1 MAIASNVLKP
11 TIRQLSNKDIRIRRR
26 AVRKLFELD
35 DPAAIDAFIPMLNDK
50 DEWFRGKAL
59 MAIQRWASM
68 KELDLAEKLSVSPKS
83 EERILACRIAPK
95 VGKSSKKILQNM
107 LNDEEHLVKQNA
119 WKNILNLDEKYI
131 HEAIMNE
138 DVGIR
143 ALGIEKLDEKD
154 DINSELLINLF
165 DDESTRIRKKAIKLL
180 RKRPDLYDSG
190 ELDEAII
197 KVAED
202 DKNIQIDAL
211 IMLIE
216 SGRENNL
223 LARKIPDWLE
233 NENPES
239 IGLLVEAIKI
249 REWEDIDW
257 LISLIMKSSNEN
269 LISRILRREN
279 SILANQYKI
288 EILLD
293 EERKP
298 ALRSR
303 IIEDLFGKKQND
315 EITKI
320 IYKLE
325 SNQDESISQT
335 ARMFRESTP

>member
-1 MAIASNVLKP
+1 M
-11 TIRQLSNKDIRIRRR
+11 
-26 AVRKLFELD
+26 
-35 DPAAIDAFIPMLNDK
+35 
-50 DEWFRGKAL
+50 
-59 MAIQRWASM
+59 
-68 KELDLAEKLSVSPKS
+68 
-83 EERILACRIAPK
+83 
-95 VGKSSKKILQNM
+95 
-107 LNDEEHLVKQNA
+107 
-119 WKNILNLDEKYI
+119 
-131 HEAIMNE
+131 
-138 DVGIR
+138 
-143 ALGIEKLDEKD
+143 
-154 DINSELLINLF
+154 
-165 DDESTRIRKKAIKLL
+165 

-279 SILANQYKI
+279 SILANQYKV

-303 IIEDLFGKKQND
+303 IIEDLFGKKQNE

>member
-1 MAIASNVLKP
+1 
-11 TIRQLSNKDIRIRRR
+11 
-26 AVRKLFELD
+26 
-35 DPAAIDAFIPMLNDK
+35 
-50 DEWFRGKAL
+50 
-59 MAIQRWASM
+59 
-68 KELDLAEKLSVSPKS
+68 
-83 EERILACRIAPK
+83 
-95 VGKSSKKILQNM
+95 
-107 LNDEEHLVKQNA
+107 
-119 WKNILNLDEKYI
+119 
-131 HEAIMNE
+131 MNE

-154 DINSELLINLF
+154 DLNSELLINLF

>member
-1 MAIASNVLKP
+1 
-11 TIRQLSNKDIRIRRR
+11 
-26 AVRKLFELD
+26 
-35 DPAAIDAFIPMLNDK
+35 
-50 DEWFRGKAL
+50 
-59 MAIQRWASM
+59 
-68 KELDLAEKLSVSPKS
+68 
-83 EERILACRIAPK
+83 
-95 VGKSSKKILQNM
+95 
-107 LNDEEHLVKQNA
+107 
-119 WKNILNLDEKYI
+119 
-131 HEAIMNE
+131 
-138 DVGIR
+138 
-143 ALGIEKLDEKD
+143 
-154 DINSELLINLF
+154 
-165 DDESTRIRKKAIKLL
+165 
-180 RKRPDLYDSG
+180 
-190 ELDEAII
+190 
-197 KVAED
+197 
-202 DKNIQIDAL
+202 AL

-239 IGLLVEAIKI
+239 IGLLVEAIKN

-288 EILLD
+288 KILLD
-293 EERKP
+293 EDRKP

-303 IIEDLFGKKQND
+303 IIEDLFGKKQNE

>member
-1 MAIASNVLKP
+1 MASASNVLKP

-68 KELDLAEKLSVSPKS
+68 KELDLAEKLSVSPKN

-143 ALGIEKLDEKD
+143 ALGIEKLDE
-154 DINSELLINLF
+154 
-165 DDESTRIRKKAIKLL
+165 
-180 RKRPDLYDSG
+180 
-190 ELDEAII
+190 AII

-239 IGLLVEAIKI
+239 IGLLVEAIKN

-293 EERKP
+293 EDRKP

-303 IIEDLFGKKQND
+303 IIEDLFGKKQNE

-335 ARMFRESTP
+335 ARMFRESAP